1 MANALP
7 HTSEPPVNH
16 PDETRVVLIILVD
29 RRGYILLHHRDGD
42 ATAYPNRWGLVGGVF
57 RADETPDAA
66 ARRKVAEETGLRLPH
81 LLELFTR
88 QIGPPYG
95 AERGRVERFVYA
107 TATDA
112 RQEEVTSG
120 MGRALTFMAPGAA
133 LTLDLIPSVR
143 DVIGA
148 FLASSAY
155 ERIVTAHPGR
165 ADK

>member
-1 MANALP
+1 MTIAP
-7 HTSEPPVNH
+7 PQTSESSVSDA
-16 PDETRVVLIILVD
+16 DEARVVLIILVD
-29 RRGYILLHHRDGD
+29 RRGYILLHHRNGD

-57 RADETPDAA
+57 RADETPDTA
-66 ARRKVAEETGLRLPH
+66 ARRKVAEEAGLSLPH
-81 LLELFTR
+81 PLELFTR

-112 RQEEVTSG
+112 RQEEIVLGTG
-120 MGRALTFMAPGAA
+120 GVLTFMAPGAA

-155 ERIVTAHPGR
+155 ERIVAAHPGR

>member
-1 MANALP
+1 M
-7 HTSEPPVNH
+7 
-16 PDETRVVLIILVD
+16 
-29 RRGYILLHHRDGD
+29 
-42 ATAYPNRWGLVGGVF
+42 
-57 RADETPDAA
+57 
-66 ARRKVAEETGLRLPH
+66 
-81 LLELFTR
+81 
-88 QIGPPYG
+88 
-95 AERGRVERFVYA
+95 ERFVYA

-112 RQEEVTSG
+112 RQEEIVLGT
-120 MGRALTFMAPGAA
+120 GRALTFMAPGAA